1 MHHRVDYRV
10 ENFLPYLKETAME
23 PETCAQQLAS
33 IKEWFD
39 RSTRVLTED
48 DSTFAPTGEAFTTAQ
63 QVAHVA
69 QTVDWF
75 VEGAFRP
82 EGFDMNFDAL
92 AGEIMATDSLTKA
105 REWLDRSF
113 AAAIDD
119 ISSRS
124 AKELTES
131 LPEGPVMGG
140 APRFAI
146 ISGIQDHTAHHR
158 GALTVYARMQG
169 HTPTMPYMEM

>member
-1 MHHRVDYRV
+1 MD
-10 ENFLPYLKETAME
+10 PK
-23 PETCAQQLAS
+23 TCAQQLAS
-33 IKEWFD
+33 TKDWFD
-39 RSTRVLTED
+39 RSTRALTEE
-48 DSTFAPTGEAFTTAQ
+48 DSTFAPAKDAMTTAQ

-82 EGFDMNFDAL
+82 EGFDMDFEA
-92 AGEIMATDSLTKA
+92 AAEEMVAIDSLAKA
-105 REWLDRSF
+105 REWLDRAF
-113 AAAIDD
+113 AAAIDN

-124 AKELTES
+124 AQEMTKR

-146 ISGIQDHTAHHR
+146 IGGIQDHTAHHR

-169 HTPTMPYMEM
+169 HTPPMPYMDM